1 MTTSAPIHPPAATA
15 EQTGAVDVELAVSGM
30 TCASCAARIERTL
43 NKLDGVSASVNY
55 ATEKAH
61 VSAPAGVD
69 PHLLIETIEQA
80 GYHAALPA
88 TPTKGAAPDDDPSDD
103 DGELVALRH
112 RLIGAVVLS
121 VPVIA
126 LAMVPALQ
134 FTYWQWASLTLAAPV
149 IVWAAWPFHRAAL
162 LNLRHGAATMDTLI
176 SVGTT
181 AALLWSL
188 YALFFGT
195 AGQPGMTH
203 GFTLTVSA
211 SDGAGNIYLEVAA
224 GVTMFVLAGRY
235 FEKRSKRQAGA
246 ALRAL
251 LELGAKDVTVVR
263 DGHQHRIPIGELAVD
278 DEFIVRPGEKIAS
291 DGVVVSGTSAVD
303 ASMVTGES
311 MPVQVAPADTV
322 TGGTVNAGG
331 HLRVRATRVG
341 ADTQLAQMAAMV
353 ERAQTGKAHAQR
365 LADRISSVFVPVVI
379 TVAIAVLGAWIGA
392 GYPLQAAFTAAVA
405 VLIIACPCA
414 LGLATPTA
422 LLVGTG
428 RGAQL
433 GIVIKGPEVLE
444 STRTIDTVVLD
455 KTGTVTTGQMTLV
468 QVTTSPTTTREDVLA
483 LAGAVENA
491 SEHPVAAAIAAGAA
505 AEVGQ
510 LDEVDDFRNFE
521 GRGVRGLVQGRVV
534 TVGRPTLLA
543 EHDIAVDDPHLNEAQ
558 AAAEEAGQTAVL
570 VAWNGRAHAVLA
582 VADAIKP
589 TSAHAIAR
597 LTALGMTPILLTG
610 DNQTVADAVAAEVG
624 IDTVIANVL
633 PANKAAVITDLQS
646 DGKVVAMI
654 GDGVNDAAALAHAD
668 LGLAMGTGTDAA
680 MHAAD
685 ITLVRGDLNAAADA
699 IALARTTLKTIKMN
713 LFWAFAY
720 NVAAI
725 PLAALGLLN
734 PMLAGAAMA
743 LSSVFVV
750 SNSLRLRA
758 FTSPPHSST
767 TTPPTNPSTYTPQG
781 YKVAA

>member
-235 FEKRSKRQAGA
+235 FEKRSKRRAGA

-251 LELGAKDVTVVR
+251 LELGAKDVTVIR
-263 DGHQHRIPIGELAVD
+263 DGHQHRIPIGELAID
-278 DEFIVRPGEKIAS
+278 DEFNVRPGEKIAS

-331 HLRVRATRVG
+331 HMRVRATRVG

-379 TVAIAVLGAWIGA
+379 AVAIAVLGAWIGA

-444 STRTIDTVVLD
+444 STRTVDTVVLD

-468 QVTTSPTTTREDVLA
+468 QVTTAPSTTREDVLA

-505 AEVGQ
+505 AEVGP

-543 EHDIAVDDPHLNEAQ
+543 EHGIAVDDPHLNEAQ
-558 AAAEEAGQTAVL
+558 TAAEEAGQTAVL
-570 VAWNGRAHAVLA
+570 VAWDGRAHAVLA

-597 LTALGMTPILLTG
+597 LAALGMTPILLTG

-633 PANKAAVITDLQS
+633 PADKAAVITDLQS

-758 FTSPPHSST
+758 FTSPPHSSST
-767 TTPPTNPSTYTPQG
+767 VPPTNPSTYTPQG

>member
-1 MTTSAPIHPPAATA
+1 
-15 EQTGAVDVELAVSGM
+15 
-30 TCASCAARIERTL
+30 
-43 NKLDGVSASVNY
+43 
-55 ATEKAH
+55 
-61 VSAPAGVD
+61 
-69 PHLLIETIEQA
+69 
-80 GYHAALPA
+80 
-88 TPTKGAAPDDDPSDD
+88 
-103 DGELVALRH
+103 
-112 RLIGAVVLS
+112 
-121 VPVIA
+121 
-126 LAMVPALQ
+126 
-134 FTYWQWASLTLAAPV
+134 
-149 IVWAAWPFHRAAL
+149 
-162 LNLRHGAATMDTLI
+162 
-176 SVGTT
+176 
-181 AALLWSL
+181 
-188 YALFFGT
+188 
-195 AGQPGMTH
+195 
-203 GFTLTVSA
+203 
-211 SDGAGNIYLEVAA
+211 
-224 GVTMFVLAGRY
+224 
-235 FEKRSKRQAGA
+235 
-246 ALRAL
+246 
-251 LELGAKDVTVVR
+251 
-263 DGHQHRIPIGELAVD
+263 
-278 DEFIVRPGEKIAS
+278 
-291 DGVVVSGTSAVD
+291 
-303 ASMVTGES
+303 
-311 MPVQVAPADTV
+311 
-322 TGGTVNAGG
+322 
-331 HLRVRATRVG
+331 
-341 ADTQLAQMAAMV
+341 MAAMV

-392 GYPLQAAFTAAVA
+392 GYPPASGVHRRGR
-405 VLIIACPCA
+405 CA
-414 LGLATPTA
+414 DHRLPLRA
-422 LLVGTG
+422 GTG
-428 RGAQL
+428 H
-433 GIVIKGPEVLE
+433 PPD
-444 STRTIDTVVLD
+444 RTS
-455 KTGTVTTGQMTLV
+455 GRYRPR
-468 QVTTSPTTTREDVLA
+468 SPTRHRDQRPPRSPRIHPNHRHRCPRQNRHGHHGTDDTRPGHHLPPPPLA
-483 LAGAVENA
+483 KTCSPSLERWKTPP
-491 SEHPVAAAIAAGAA
+491 STPVAAAIAAGAA
-505 AEVGQ
+505 AEVGP

-570 VAWNGRAHAVLA
+570 VGWNGRAHAVLA

-597 LTALGMTPILLTG
+597 LTALGVTPILLTG

-633 PANKAAVITDLQS
+633 PADKAAVITDLQS

-734 PMLAGAAMA
+734 PMLAGGAAMA

-758 FTSPPHSST
+758 FTSPPPLIVHSST
-767 TTPPTNPSTYTPQG
+767 HQPLDVYPPG
-781 YKVAA
+781 GV